1 MFSSVGNYNWHD
13 HIYLIT
19 FSPKLELVITN
30 VLANFANNFISWIE
44 VTVLDLHL
52 PLTGWV
58 TLSKL
63 LIMPPFPLLFNNSR
77 HREQQISV
85 KRIKYLF
92 TLTHESGAQIFLSLT
107 YLFYYRFLTKLF
119 CFVFEIFPYQ
129 LSFKNVYLQRN
140 MLWYVRFDSL
150 KPPL

>member
-1 MFSSVGNYNWHD
+1 MRETERSSFHQEPQGTYIPKSDLVIEHQLFLLLISVAIIDEIYIILFSSVGNYNWHD

-92 TLTHESGAQIFLSLT
+92 CLGD
-107 YLFYYRFLTKLF
+107 
-119 CFVFEIFPYQ
+119 
-129 LSFKNVYLQRN
+129 N
-140 MLWYVRFDSL
+140 L
-150 KPPL
+150 KDF